1 MNKDP
6 HVQCWFC
13 GKGIEKEDKNAVEVS
28 IQNLW
33 SDEDDP
39 PKQYFWLHSVC
50 ALEKLQG
57 KGPKFELDV
66 FTDSR

>member
-1 MNKDP
+1 MTNNDGI
-6 HVQCWFC
+6 QCWFC
-13 GKGIEKEDKNAVEVS
+13 GTGIEKEDTQAVEVS
-28 IQNLW
+28 LRNLW
-33 SDEDDP
+33 SNEDDP

-57 KGPKFELDV
+57 KGPKLDLDV